1 MTKLGR
7 RGALLFLVL
16 LSVTGA
22 AERRPRHQDQQQR
35 TQPGAFDYYILTLS
49 WSPEFCHNH
58 SANEQCVSG
67 HFGFVVHGLWPQFNN
82 GYPENCSS
90 APGPSSLSDMADIMP
105 DPKLVEHEW
114 RTHGTCSGL
123 DPESYFKLVRQAFVS
138 IKVPARFTNPR
149 EEFSLTPSQIKQE
162 FLQSN
167 PRLSSGE
174 VVVSCGNNY
183 LTGVS
188 ICLQKSL
195 DPRDCG
201 FLRACRANIVR
212 IPPVR

>member
-1 MTKLGR
+1 MTRLGR
-7 RGALLFLVL
+7 RGTLLFLVL

-22 AERRPRHQDQQQR
+22 AEHRHRHQDQKQSAP
-35 TQPGAFDYYILTLS
+35 PGSFDYYILALS

-58 SANEQCVSG
+58 AANEQCVSG
-67 HFGFVVHGLWPQFNN
+67 HFGFVVHGLWPQFND

-90 APGPSSLSDMADIMP
+90 APGPSSLSDMTDIMP
-105 DPKLVEHEW
+105 DRKLVEHEW

-138 IKVPARFTNPR
+138 IKVPARFTSPR
-149 EEFSLTPSQIKQE
+149 EGFSLTPSQIKQE

-167 PRLSSGE
+167 PRLSSAE
-174 VVVSCGNNY
+174 VVVGCGNNY

-188 ICLQKSL
+188 ICLQKNL

-201 FLRACRANIVR
+201 SLRACRANIVR
-212 IPPVR
+212 ISPVR

>member
-1 MTKLGR
+1 MTDAQPPLMHRRQLQAGKLR
-7 RGALLFLVL
+7 CASR
-16 LSVTGA
+16 A
-22 AERRPRHQDQQQR
+22 AHTWRK
-35 TQPGAFDYYILTLS
+35 
-49 WSPEFCHNH
+49 
-58 SANEQCVSG
+58 ANEQCVSG
-67 HFGFVVHGLWPQFNN
+67 HFGFVVHGLWPQFND

-90 APGPSSLSDMADIMP
+90 APGPSSLSDMTDIMP

-138 IKVPARFTNPR
+138 IKVPARFTSPR
-149 EEFSLTPSQIKQE
+149 EGFSLTPSQIKQE

-167 PRLSSGE
+167 PRLSSAE
-174 VVVSCGNNY
+174 VVVGCGNNY

-188 ICLQKSL
+188 ICLQKNL

-201 FLRACRANIVR
+201 SLRACRANIVR
-212 IPPVR
+212 ISPVR